1 MDTSDTFGISRR
13 ETLGSIGAGALIG
26 LVAGTEIVGLTAH
39 TDGVVEA
46 SGLLQQGALVG
57 VLEGPTIVTDTSLYP
72 AKFGESPTL
81 ADLVKAGKLPPVEQ
95 RLPKNPMVIKPL
107 QSTGKYGGTWR
118 RAFTGPGDG
127 ENGNRICSTDKPLFW
142 DYTGTKIMPCHASG
156 YDLSA
161 DGKTITLMLREGMRW
176 SDGEPFTA
184 DDYIFWYEDI
194 FQNKELMPSQTPEM
208 SVNGKQGIVKKV
220 DTYTVQWVF
229 PEPYP
234 LFVDILAGSTALGAG
249 HATRGDELNGSFS
262 PAHYMKK
269 FHPKHVGVDEATRLA
284 KEAGYDNYVLH
295 IKFLNTWRLNV
306 DLPVLTPWK
315 TVTPINTP
323 TWVMERNPYYY
334 AVDTDGNQLPYIDKI
349 IMSLAENL
357 EIANL
362 RAIAGEID
370 IQSRHMDIAKIPVF
384 IENSSR
390 GNYHIQ
396 LDPGSY
402 GSDATFHFN
411 HSFDGDAEVLK
422 WFRNVDF
429 RRALSL
435 GINRDQL
442 NETFWLGVG
451 TVGSP
456 IPEDASP
463 YFPGAEWRS
472 KWHTYD
478 PKQASALLDKAGLTQ
493 KDSDGYR
500 LRSDGK
506 GRLRI
511 EVTAVLGSFIDFA
524 RICEIVGQQWKEI
537 GIQADVLAQE
547 RSLAFNRALANETQI
562 MVWANDGS
570 ENLFLFPR
578 HALPVDPAQCF
589 MGINIAKWYASGGK
603 QGIEPVDPGIRKALE
618 IFRSAASKY
627 SDERI
632 GMVQEIWK
640 LLVDNVTSIGTVGLS
655 PAVMGVRIINNKLAN
670 VPARQMNA
678 QHCRTPCTSM
688 PTTFYYTA

>member
-1 MDTSDTFGISRR
+1 MEQNRGRGVRR
-13 ETLGSIGAGALIG
+13 RDVGAVGVGAVAGAL
-26 LVAGTEIVGLTAH
+26 AGGDLLGPLLAGSTS
-39 TDGVVEA
+39 VVEA
-46 SGLLQQGALVG
+46 AAPLQQGSLVG
-57 VLEGPTIVTDTSLYP
+57 VLEGPTIVTDGTVP
-72 AKFGESPTL
+72 AKFGEAPAL
-81 ADLVKAGKLPPVEQ
+81 AALVKSGSLPPVEQ

-107 QSTGKYGGTWR
+107 QSIGKYGGAWR

-142 DYTGTKIMPCHASG
+142 DYTGTKVMPCHAAA

-161 DGKTITLMLREGMRW
+161 DAKTITLTLREGMKW
-176 SDGEPFTA
+176 SDGAPFSA
-184 DDYIFWYEDI
+184 DDYIFWFEHI
-194 FQNKELMPSQTPEM
+194 FQNKELMPSQSPEM
-208 SVNGKQGIVKKV
+208 SVNGKQGTVKKV
-220 DTYTVQWVF
+220 DDITVQWVF
-229 PEPYP
+229 PEAYP

-249 HATRGDELNGSFS
+249 HATRGDELNGSFA
-262 PAHYMKK
+262 PAHYLKK
-269 FHPKHVGVDEATRLA
+269 FHPAFVGADEATRLA
-284 KEAGYDNYVLH
+284 KEGGFDNWVLH
-295 IKFLNTWRLNV
+295 IKFLNSWRLNV

-315 TVTPINTP
+315 TTAPINTP
-323 TWVMERNPYYY
+323 NWVMERNPYYF
-334 AVDTDGNQLPYIDKI
+334 AVDTEGNQLPYIDKI
-349 IMSLAENL
+349 VMTLAENL

-370 IQSRHMDIAKIPVF
+370 LQSRHMDIAKIPVF
-384 IENSSR
+384 IENAAR
-390 GNYHIQ
+390 GGYRVQ

-411 HSFDGDAEVLK
+411 HSFDGDPEITK

-451 TVGSP
+451 TPGSP

-463 YFPGAEWRS
+463 YFPGSEWRT
-472 KWHTYD
+472 KWHVHD
-478 PKQASALLDKAGLTQ
+478 PKQANALLDGIGLTQ

-511 EVTAVLGSFIDFA
+511 EATAVLGSFIDFA
-524 RICEIVGQQWKEI
+524 RICETVGQQWKEI
-537 GIQADVLAQE
+537 GVQIDVLAQE

-578 HALPVDPAQCF
+578 HAIPVDPAQCF

-603 QGIEPVDPGIRKALE
+603 QGTEPVDPAIRKALD

-627 SDERI
+627 ADERA

-640 LLVDNVTSIGTVGLS
+640 LLVDNVVSIGTVGLS
-655 PAVMGVRIINNKLAN
+655 PAVMGIRVIKNSLGN

>member
-1 MDTSDTFGISRR
+1 MVERSEEHLTRR
-13 ETLGSIGAGALIG
+13 QTLAGAGIGAFAA
-26 LVAGTEIVGLTAH
+26 VAAEPAITTLMSLGGS
-39 TDGVVEA
+39 VVEA
-46 SGLLQQGALVG
+46 SPLSPQSAIVG
-57 VLEGPTIVTDTSLYP
+57 PLEGPTVITDKSQYP
-72 AKFGESPTL
+72 ASFSEAPSL
-81 ADLVKAGKLPPVEQ
+81 ADLVKSGVLPPVEK

-107 QSTGKYGGTWR
+107 QGVGKYGGTWR

-142 DYTGTKIMPCHASG
+142 DFTGTKVMPCHAEA
-156 YDLSA
+156 YDLAA
-161 DGKTITLMLREGMRW
+161 DGKTITLSLREGHRW

-184 DDYIFWYEDI
+184 DDYMFWFTEV
-194 FQNKELMPSQTPEM
+194 FSNKELMPSQTPEM
-208 SVNGKQGIVKKV
+208 SVNGKQGKMVKV
-220 DTYTVQWVF
+220 NDYTIQWVF

-249 HATRGDELNGSFS
+249 QATRGDELNGSFM
-262 PAHYMKK
+262 PAHYFKK
-269 FHPKHVGVDEATRLA
+269 FHPTFIGADEATKVA
-284 KEAGYDNYVLH
+284 KEAGYDNWVLH
-295 IKFLNTWRLNV
+295 IKFLNNWRLNP
-306 DLPVLTPWK
+306 DLPVLTPWR
-315 TVTPINTP
+315 TTSPINTP
-323 TWVMERNPYYY
+323 EWVMERNPYYY
-334 AVDTDGNQLPYIDKI
+334 SVDNAGNQLPYLDKI
-349 IMSLAENL
+349 VMTLAENL

-370 IQSRHMDIAKIPVF
+370 LQSRHMDIAKIPVF
-384 IENSSR
+384 LENAAR
-390 GNYHIQ
+390 GGYHLQ

-411 HSFDGDAEVLK
+411 HSFEGDAEVLK
-422 WFRNVDF
+422 WFKSVDF

-435 GINRDQL
+435 GIERDQL

-451 TVGSP
+451 TPGAPV
-456 IPEDASP
+456 PEDASP
-463 YFPGAEWRS
+463 YFPGTEWRS
-472 KWHTYD
+472 KWHTHD
-478 PKQASALLDKAGLTQ
+478 PKQANALLDKIGLTQ
-493 KDSDGYR
+493 KDADGFR
-500 LRSDGK
+500 MRSDGK

-524 RICEIVGQQWKEI
+524 RICEIVAQQWKEI

-603 QGIEPVDPGIRKALE
+603 QGTEPTDPAIRKVLE

-627 SDERI
+627 ADERA

-640 LLVDNVTSIGTVGLS
+640 LLVDNVVSIGTVGLS
-655 PAVMGVRIINNKLAN
+655 PAVMGVRVIKNSLGN

>member
-1 MDTSDTFGISRR
+1 MERRGGRGARRR
-13 ETLGSIGAGALIG
+13 EVGAISAGALAG
-26 LVAGTEIVGLTAH
+26 LVAGGDRFESLQISATSVAQAA
-39 TDGVVEA
+39 A
-46 SGLLQQGALVG
+46 SLQQGSLVG
-57 VLEGPTIVTDTSLYP
+57 TLEGPMIVTDGTMP
-72 AKFGESPTL
+72 TKFGEAPAL
-81 ADLVKAGKLPPVEQ
+81 ASMVKAGSLPPVEQ

-107 QSTGKYGGTWR
+107 QSIGKYGGTWR

-142 DYTGTKIMPCHASG
+142 DYTGTQVMPCHASG
-156 YDLSA
+156 YDLSS
-161 DGKTITLMLREGMRW
+161 DGKIVTLTLREGMKW
-176 SDGEPFTA
+176 SDGAPFTA
-184 DDYIFWYEDI
+184 DDYLFWYEHI

-208 SVNGKQGIVKKV
+208 SVNGKQGTVKKI
-220 DTYTVQWVF
+220 DDITVQWVF
-229 PEPYP
+229 PDAYP
-234 LFVDILAGSTALGAG
+234 LFIDILAGSTALGAG
-249 HATRGDELNGSFS
+249 HATRGDELNGSFAPS
-262 PAHYMKK
+262 HYLKK
-269 FHPKHVGVDEATRLA
+269 FHPAFVGVDEATRLA
-284 KEAGYDNYVLH
+284 KEAGYDNWVLH

-306 DLPVLTPWK
+306 NLPVLTPWK
-315 TVTPINTP
+315 TTSPINTP
-323 TWVMERNPYYY
+323 NWVIERNPYYY
-334 AVDTDGNQLPYIDKI
+334 AVDTEGNQLPYIDKI
-349 IMSLAENL
+349 IMTLAENL

-370 IQSRHMDIAKIPVF
+370 LQSRHMDIAKIPVF
-384 IENSSR
+384 IENAAR
-390 GNYHIQ
+390 GGYRIQ

-411 HSFDGDAEVLK
+411 HSFEGDAEVTK

-435 GINRDQL
+435 GINREQL

-463 YFPGAEWRS
+463 YFPGIEWRT
-472 KWHTYD
+472 KWHVHD
-478 PKQASALLDKAGLTQ
+478 PKQANALLDGIGLTQ

-511 EVTAVLGSFIDFA
+511 EATAVLGSFIDFA
-524 RICEIVGQQWKEI
+524 RICETVGQQWKAI
-537 GIQADVLAQE
+537 GIQIDVLAQE

-562 MVWANDGS
+562 MVWVNDGS

-603 QGIEPVDPGIRKALE
+603 QGTEPVDPAIRKALE

-627 SDERI
+627 ADERA

-640 LLVDNVTSIGTVGLS
+640 LLVDNVVSIGTVGLS
-655 PAVMGVRIINNKLAN
+655 PAVMGIRVVKNSLVN

-688 PTTFYYTA
+688 PPTFFYNA